1 MRFSSSQR
9 SIHGVALVT
18 ILGGCLFLP
27 GCSRT
32 HYRLRADKEVYS
44 LIREKSTNVVWT
56 SSAGFSID
64 PDPRSRFFDSSSPDN
79 PALPLPGPSLYDYE
93 IPDLSGEAHAGTNQA
108 SQLSRDNL
116 RSHDMERSKMRPNT
130 GEASLIGRLPIQPI
144 PKSYWEAIPAQCLA
158 RMMEFESVIEE
169 NVRQYQ
175 TPPEDQGSQGKR
187 LSLRNIVELAQMNS
201 RDYQAQKESLYRAAL
216 ALTRERYDYSPK
228 FSGNGNGSDAS
239 FALNREDGKTAKSST
254 IGSGVQADKMLTSG
268 GSILARVANDVV
280 ITFDGPEGFATD
292 VSSELLFNLVQTV
305 FQRDIR
311 LNPLIQAERDLIY
324 AVRDFARFR
333 KEFFGQLGAEYYG
346 LLQNYR
352 SIEIESQNYFSLV
365 RTFEQAQAEVRAG
378 VINAPNPVAVDQF
391 EQSMLSGRS
400 SLISN
405 CNRLERGFDS
415 MKLALG
421 LPTETPINL
430 NLTELKQLTTLD
442 ELEVMAER
450 VRRWRKRVQV
460 SLDQPR
466 PDRNAILNDSIFLTE
481 RLLEWLKLRQFLNL
495 EVSDYA
501 PLEESLAQFYVE
513 QARNRAERIESEL
526 QMAQTS
532 TSRTPIILLYQQT
545 TDLVDALMSLARVQ
559 LELAEKQ
566 GHPQTTIADTKAQIS
581 ELQGQLDSVLEQLGE
596 ALQDPQPERLRGL
609 LAEAEALRQKVDERV
624 RRLDQLIETF
634 PAKPEDNAGLAATI
648 ERTKRL
654 LQTSDELLQSANTG
668 LLPININMDD
678 AMATALVQRLDLMNQ
693 RGRLADDWR
702 AIKLTADDLKSV
714 LNLNVSQSIRT
725 SDDKALDFSLDNSQT
740 RVGLSFD
747 LPLNR
752 IEQRNSFRR
761 AMIGYQ
767 NARRNLMALEDSIKF
782 DVRNSLRTLAETRL
796 QYPISVTRAALAA
809 EQVTSIRLQLALGV
823 TGVRGT
829 DLLDALQDSR
839 EALIAVANSRIGY
852 IVDDALFAIDLELME
867 LDQSGY
873 WPHINDPD
881 FQPVR
886 NLVYPKHAGPTYGAI
901 PPYLRVS
908 EQMKQISRQP
918 LPGERPAA
926 VKAQQPG
933 EGS

>member
-1 MRFSSSQR
+1 M
-9 SIHGVALVT
+9 
-18 ILGGCLFLP
+18 
-27 GCSRT
+27 
-32 HYRLRADKEVYS
+32 
-44 LIREKSTNVVWT
+44 IREQSTNVVWAT
-56 SSAGFSID
+56 SAKFSID
-64 PDPRSRFFDSSSPDN
+64 PDPLSRFFDPSSPDN
-79 PALPLPGPSLYDYE
+79 PALPLPGPNLYEYE
-93 IPDLSGEAHAGTNQA
+93 IPDLPDETLALPNHD
-108 SQLSRDNL
+108 SQLSGGNSPSRDL
-116 RSHDMERSKMRPNT
+116 ESSRMRP
-130 GEASLIGRLPIQPI
+130 EAGKESLIGRLPVQPV
-144 PKSYWEAIPAQCLA
+144 PKSYWEAIPAQYLA
-158 RMMEFESVIEE
+158 RMMEFESVLEE
-169 NVRQYQ
+169 NDRQYQ
-175 TPPEDQGSQGKR
+175 TPPKDQGSQEKR

-201 RDYQAQKESLYRAAL
+201 REYQTQKESLYRAAL
-216 ALTRERYDYSPK
+216 ALTRERFDYSPK
-228 FSGNGNGSDAS
+228 FSRNGNGTDAS
-239 FALNREDGKTAKSST
+239 FGLNREDGKTAKSST
-254 IGSGVQADKMLTSG
+254 IGSGLQADKMLTSG
-268 GSILARVANDVV
+268 GSLLARVANDVV

-305 FQRDIR
+305 FQRDIQ
-311 LNPLIQAERDLIY
+311 LNPLIQAERELIY
-324 AVRDFARFR
+324 AVRSFSRFR
-333 KEFFGQLGAEYYG
+333 KEFFGQLGSEYYG

-378 VINAPNPVAVDQF
+378 VISAPNPVAVDQF

-415 MKLALG
+415 LKLTLG

-430 NLTELKQLTTLD
+430 DLTELKQLTVLD

-450 VRRWRKRVQV
+450 VRRWRNRVQIN
-460 SLDQPR
+460 LDQPR
-466 PDRNAILNDSIFLTE
+466 PDRNSILNDSIFLTE
-481 RLLEWLKLRQFLNL
+481 RLLDWLKLRQFLNL
-495 EVSDYA
+495 KVSDYA

-513 QARNRAERIESEL
+513 QARNRAERMENEL
-526 QMAQTS
+526 QTARTS

-559 LELAEKQ
+559 LDMVEKQ
-566 GHPQTTIADTKAQIS
+566 GHSQTTITETKSQIA
-581 ELQGQLDSVLEQLGE
+581 ELQVQLDSALENLGE

-624 RRLDQLIETF
+624 NSLDLLIKPSPDQSEADTRLET
-634 PAKPEDNAGLAATI
+634 TI
-648 ERTKRL
+648 ERTKQF
-654 LQTSDELLQSANTG
+654 LQTTDELLRSGNTG

-725 SDDKALDFSLDNSQT
+725 GDDKPLDFSLDNSQS
-740 RVGLSFD
+740 RVGLSVD

-752 IEQRNSFRR
+752 IEQRNAFRR
-761 AMIGYQ
+761 AIIGYQ
-767 NARRNLMALEDSIKF
+767 NARRDLMALEDSIKF

-809 EQVTSIRLQLALGV
+809 EQVTSTRLQLALGV
-823 TGVRGT
+823 PGVRAT
-829 DLLDALQDSR
+829 DLLEALQDSR

-852 IVDDALFAIDLELME
+852 IVDDAFFAIDLELME

-873 WPHINDPD
+873 WPHINDPN

-886 NLVYPKHAGPTYGAI
+886 NLVYPKHAGPTYGTI
-901 PPYLRVS
+901 PSYLKVS
-908 EQMKQISRQP
+908 DQMKQIFKKP
-918 LPGERPAA
+918 LPGESQTA
-926 VKAQQPG
+926 VSP
-933 EGS
+933 